1 MRRLLPGVLAAG
13 ILAAFIATPLH
24 AQNTANANQNQ
35 AQLRLVIVDQTGAG
49 IPAADVTITPKS
61 GGEPVTYKS
70 DEKGLATSPNLTPGD
85 VTVHV
90 EFPGFIPF
98 DAPLT
103 LRRGPQNQVV
113 ELKIEGFKAE
123 VAVNDTTVAE
133 ASKSTS
139 SFSLSQEEID
149 ALPDDPDEL
158 AEILSQM
165 AGPGGATFFMN
176 GFQGGRLPNRDQ
188 IRSIR
193 FRQNNY
199 AADNHDAGRSQVEI
213 ITRPNT
219 TWGGQINT
227 TWGGD
232 RFNARRPQQMIEQP
246 SQERQV
252 SLSARGPIKAGKTSF
267 NFNVSGNNNYN
278 SNPIIAINEFGSP
291 LNVAAR
297 STNDQRGMQGGLEH
311 SLNANHGLYF
321 NFQRTERE
329 GLNNSGGFNLPER
342 GTTSDTSSTQT
353 RFRLQGIIGGSKL
366 HEIRVQVST
375 SRNEAGSLTDA
386 PTINVQDAF
395 NRGGAG
401 QNSRSTTD
409 RVEIA
414 DNFDF
419 NIGTKHQMR
428 VGVLLEGQYYSA
440 FDERNKFGTTT
451 YRTIDDFNADRP
463 QQYSIR
469 LGTLDTSFSQ
479 YQGGIY
485 WSDEFRVHR
494 DLTLGV
500 GIRNEFQSRID
511 DKLNLMPRLGF
522 TWAPFGSQRSA
533 VRGGYGLFYDWYE
546 SNLYDQT
553 LRVDGVTVRDV
564 RITCSA
570 INNYCADVVSMDLL
584 SLAGVAGR
592 IQASDD
598 LQMPRVHQA
607 SLSYDRQLTSN
618 VVLQTSYQMLR
629 GRHTM
634 RSININAPLIVD
646 GEPVIVNGIPVRPNP
661 AFGDVTQFESTGRTQ
676 SDRFSIGAMIRYTV
690 RQQQNQMRFTYTLAQ
705 EKNYA
710 NGATSLPSDNLN
722 PDVDWGPANNDI
734 RNRFQ
739 VQGQVP
745 LLFGI
750 RVNPNLTVESG
761 RPYNMTTG
769 FDDNDDGAFND
780 RPAGVTRNSLR
791 GDWTWNLNL
800 NVSRRV
806 SLGALWGAGTPTRA
820 QGNGA
825 LFAQQGGGGFGG
837 GGNQGGGNFGRG
849 NQGGNNQRF
858 TMEIFA
864 QAQNILNHVTRTQYV
879 GNLSSPFFGQ
889 AIGVGSARDINVGV
903 RFNF

>member
-1 MRRLLPGVLAAG
+1 MRRLILG
-13 ILAAFIATPLH
+13 ILTAGALALYASPPLS
-24 AQNTANANQNQ
+24 AQSANQTQNQNQ
-35 AQLRLVIVDQTGAG
+35 ASLRLVIMDQTGAG
-49 IPAADVTITPKS
+49 IPMAEVTITPKS
-61 GGEPVTYKS
+61 GGAPVTYKS
-70 DEKGLATSPNLTPGD
+70 DEKGLAISPALTPGD
-85 VTVHV
+85 VVVHV
-90 EFPGFIPF
+90 EFPGFLPF
-98 DAPLT
+98 EAPLT
-103 LRRGPQNQVV
+103 LRRGAQNQVV
-113 ELKIEGFKAE
+113 TLNIEGFKAE
-123 VAVNDTTVAE
+123 VAVNEATAPE

-139 SFSLSQEEID
+139 SFQLSQEEID

-158 AEILSQM
+158 AEVLSQM

-176 GFQGGRLPNRDQ
+176 GFQGGRLPSRDQ

-213 ITRPNT
+213 VTRPNAN
-219 TWGGQINT
+219 WGGNVNLN
-227 TWGGD
+227 WGGD
-232 RFNARRPQQMIEQP
+232 QFNARRPQQMIEQP
-246 SQERQV
+246 SQERTVQFQV
-252 SLSARGPIKAGKTSF
+252 RGPIKAGRTSF
-267 NFNVSGNNNYN
+267 NFNANNNNNYN
-278 SNPIIAINEFGSP
+278 SNPIIAIDEFGSA

-297 STNDQRGMQGGLEH
+297 STNEQKGFQGGLEH
-311 SLNANHGLYF
+311 SINNNHGLYF
-321 NFQRTERE
+321 NFQQTERDS
-329 GLNNSGGFNLPER
+329 LNNSGGFNLPER
-342 GTTSDTSSTQT
+342 GTTNDSSSTQT

-366 HEIRVQVST
+366 HEFRIQVTT
-375 SRNEAGSLTDA
+375 SRSESGSLTEA
-386 PTINVQDAF
+386 PTVNVQDAF

-401 QNSRSTTD
+401 QNSRNSTD

-428 VGVLLEGQYYSA
+428 VGLLLEGQYYSA

-451 YRTIDDFNADRP
+451 YRTIEDFNANRP

-479 YQGGIY
+479 YQGGVY

-494 DLTLGV
+494 DVTLGV
-500 GIRNEFQSRID
+500 GVRNEFQSRID
-511 DKLNLMPRLGF
+511 EKLNLMPRVGF

-553 LRVDGVTVRDV
+553 LRVDGVAVRDV
-564 RITCSA
+564 RITCSEF
-570 INNYCADVVSMDLL
+570 NNYCADIASMDLL

-592 IQASDD
+592 IQAADD
-598 LQMPRVHQA
+598 LVMPRVHQA
-607 SLSYDRQLTSN
+607 SISYDRQLTPFM
-618 VVLQTSYQMLR
+618 VLQTSYQMLR

-634 RSININAPLIVD
+634 RSININAPV
-646 GEPVIVNGIPVRPNP
+646 GGVRPNP
-661 AFGDVTQFESTGRTQ
+661 QFGDITQFESTGRTQ
-676 SDRFSIGAMIRYTV
+676 SDRLSIGTQLRYQV
-690 RQQQNQMRFTYTLAQ
+690 NQQQMGMRITYTLGQ
-705 EKNYA
+705 EKNFA

-722 PDVDWGPANNDI
+722 PDVDWGPSSNDI
-734 RNRFQ
+734 RHRFQ
-739 VQGQVP
+739 VQGQAP
-745 LLFGI
+745 LPLGI
-750 RVNPNLTVESG
+750 RANINANVESG

-800 NVSRRV
+800 NLSRRI
-806 SLGALWGAGTPTRA
+806 SLRGLGAPTTPTRA

-825 LFAQQGGGGFGG
+825 LFAQQGGFGG
-837 GGNQGGGNFGRG
+837 GGQGGFGGRG

-889 AIGVGSARDINVGV
+889 AIGVGNARDINVGV

>member
-13 ILAAFIATPLH
+13 ILAALVATPLH

-70 DEKGLATSPNLTPGD
+70 DEKGLATSPNLPPGD

-103 LRRGPQNQVV
+103 LRRGAQNQVV

-123 VAVNDTTVAE
+123 IAVNDTTVAE

-149 ALPDDPDEL
+149 ALPDDPEEL

-219 TWGGQINT
+219 TWGGQVNT
-227 TWGGD
+227 NWGGD

-252 SLSARGPIKAGKTSF
+252 SLSARGPIKAGRTSF

-278 SNPIIAINEFGSP
+278 SNPIIAVNELGTP

-297 STNDQRGMQGGLEH
+297 SSNDQRGMQGGLEH
-311 SLNANHGLYF
+311 SINANHGLYF

-342 GTTSDTSSTQT
+342 GTTSDSASTQT

-366 HEIRVQVST
+366 HEFRVQVST
-375 SRNEAGSLTDA
+375 SRSETGSLTDA

-401 QNSRSTTD
+401 QNSRNTTD
-409 RVEIA
+409 RIELA

-428 VGVLLEGQYYSA
+428 VGVLLEGLYYSN

-451 YRTIDDFNADRP
+451 YRTIEDFNAGRP

-500 GIRNEFQSRID
+500 GVRNEFQSRID
-511 DKLNLMPRLGF
+511 DKLNLMPRVGF
-522 TWAPFGSQRSA
+522 TWAPFGSQRAA
-533 VRGGYGLFYDWYE
+533 VRGGYGVFYDWYE
-546 SNLYDQT
+546 ANLYDQT

-564 RITCSA
+564 RLNCA
-570 INNYCADVVSMDLL
+570 FFNNCADITSLDLL
-584 SLAGVAGR
+584 SLAGVSGR
-592 IQASDD
+592 IQASEE

-607 SLSYDRQLTSN
+607 SIGYDRQLTSFMQ
-618 VVLQTSYQMLR
+618 LQTSYQMLR

-634 RSININAPLIVD
+634 RSVNINVPLIVD
-646 GEPVIVNGIPVRPNP
+646 GEPVIVDGIPVRPNP
-661 AFGDVTQFESTGRTQ
+661 AFGDITQFESTGRTE
-676 SDRFSIGAMIRYTV
+676 SDRLSIGTMVRYV
-690 RQQQNQMRFTYTLAQ
+690 VNQQQMGMRFTYQLGQ
-705 EKNYA
+705 EKNFA
-710 NGATSLPSDNLN
+710 NSATSLPSNNLN

-734 RNRFQ
+734 RHRFQ
-739 VQGQVP
+739 MQGQAP
-745 LLFGI
+745 LFLGI
-750 RVNPNLTVESG
+750 RANINATVESG

-769 FDDNDDGAFND
+769 EDDNDDGAFND
-780 RPAGVTRNSLR
+780 RPEGVTRNSLR

-800 NVSRRV
+800 NVSRRIN
-806 SLGALWGAGTPTRA
+806 LGALWGATTPTRA

-837 GGNQGGGNFGRG
+837 GGQGGGGNFGRG
-849 NQGGNNQRF
+849 NQGNNNNRF

-889 AIGVGSARDINVGV
+889 AIGVGNARDINVGV

>member
-1 MRRLLPGVLAAG
+1 MRRLLSGVLAAG
-13 ILAAFIATPLH
+13 ILAALVATPLH

-70 DEKGLATSPNLTPGD
+70 DEKGLATSPNLPPGD

-103 LRRGPQNQVV
+103 LRRGAQNQVV

-123 VAVNDTTVAE
+123 IAVNDTTVAE

-149 ALPDDPDEL
+149 ALPDDPEEL

-219 TWGGQINT
+219 NWGGQLNT
-227 TWGGD
+227 NWGGD
-232 RFNARRPQQMIEQP
+232 RFNARRPQQMTEQP

-252 SLSARGPIKAGKTSF
+252 SLSARGPIKAGRTSF
-267 NFNVSGNNNYN
+267 NFNVSGRDDYN
-278 SNPIIAINEFGSP
+278 SNPIIAKDVFGNT
-291 LNVAAR
+291 LDIAAR
-297 STNDQRGMQGGLEH
+297 STNTQRGFQGSLEH
-311 SLNANHGLYF
+311 SINANHGLYF
-321 NFQRTERE
+321 NFQRSQNER
-329 GLNNSGGFNLPER
+329 LNNGGGYSLPER
-342 GTTSDTSSTQT
+342 GTTNDSNSTQT

-366 HEIRVQVST
+366 HEFRVQVST
-375 SRNEAGSLTDA
+375 SLNETASLTDA
-386 PTINVQDAF
+386 PTINVQEAF
-395 NRGGAG
+395 NKGGAG
-401 QNSRSTTD
+401 QNSRNSTD
-409 RVEIA
+409 RIEIA

-428 VGVLLEGQYYSA
+428 VGVLLEGLYYSN
-440 FDERNKFGTTT
+440 FDERNLNGTMT
-451 YRTIDDFNADRP
+451 YGSIDDFNAGKP

-469 LGTLDTSFSQ
+469 IGTLDTSFSQ

-500 GIRNEFQSRID
+500 GVRNEFQSRID
-511 DKLNLMPRLGF
+511 DKLNLMPRVGF
-522 TWAPFGSQRSA
+522 TWAPFGSQRAA

-546 SNLYDQT
+546 SSLYDQT

-564 RITCSA
+564 RLDCDLY
-570 INNYCADVVSMDLL
+570 NCADVASLDLL
-584 SLAGVAGR
+584 SLSGVAGR
-592 IQASDD
+592 IQAAED

-607 SLSYDRQLTSN
+607 SISYDRQLTSS

-634 RSININAPLIVD
+634 RSININAPLLVD
-646 GEPVIVNGIPVRPNP
+646 GNFVIVNGIRARPNM
-661 AFGDVTQFESTGRTQ
+661 AFGDITQFESTGRTQ
-676 SDRFSIGAMIRYTV
+676 SDRFSVGTQIRYQV
-690 RQQQNQMRFTYTLAQ
+690 AQQQMGMRFTYTLGQ
-705 EKNYA
+705 EKNFA
-710 NGATSLPSDNLN
+710 NSATALPSDSLN

-734 RNRFQ
+734 RHRFQ

-745 LLFGI
+745 LLLGI
-750 RVNPNLTVESG
+750 RANINSEILSG

-769 FDDNDDGAFND
+769 DDNNKDGAFND
-780 RPAGVTRNSLR
+780 RPEGVTRNSLR
-791 GDWTWNLNL
+791 GDWTWNLNF
-800 NVSRRV
+800 NVSRRI
-806 SLGALWGAGTPTRA
+806 SLRGLGTPVTPTRA

-837 GGNQGGGNFGRG
+837 QGGGNQGGGNFGRG
-849 NQGGNNQRF
+849 NQGNNNQRF
-858 TMEIFA
+858 TMELFA
-864 QAQNILNHVTRTQYV
+864 QVSNLLNHVTRTGYV
-879 GNLSSPFFGQ
+879 GNLRSADFGR
-889 AIGVGSARDINVGV
+889 AIQVGNARDINVGV

>member
-1 MRRLLPGVLAAG
+1 MKRFLLGVLAAG
-13 ILAAFIATPLH
+13 VLAALVATPLH
-24 AQNTANANQNQ
+24 AQNTANQNQ

-49 IPAADVTITPKS
+49 IPMADVTVTPKS

-70 DEKGLATSPNLTPGD
+70 DEKGLATSPNLPPGD

-123 VAVNDTTVAE
+123 VAVNDSTAAE

-158 AEILSQM
+158 ADILSQM

-199 AADNHDAGRSQVEI
+199 AADNHDAGRSQIEI

-219 TWGGQINT
+219 NWGGQVNT
-227 TWGGD
+227 NWGGD
-232 RFNARRPQQMIEQP
+232 RFNARRPQQMTEQP
-246 SQERQV
+246 SRERQV
-252 SLSARGPIKAGKTSF
+252 SLSARGPIKAGRTSF

-278 SNPIIAINEFGSP
+278 SNPIIAINEFGSA

-297 STNDQRGMQGGLEH
+297 STNDQRGMQAGLEH
-311 SLNANHGLYF
+311 SINANHGIYF

-329 GLNNSGGFNLPER
+329 GINHGGGFNLPER
-342 GTTSDTSSTQT
+342 GTTSDNGTTQT

-366 HEIRVQVST
+366 HEFRVQVST
-375 SRNEAGSLTDA
+375 SRNESGSLTSA

-428 VGVLLEGQYYSA
+428 VGVLLEGQYYSN

-451 YRTIDDFNADRP
+451 YRTIEDFNAGRP

-500 GIRNEFQSRID
+500 GVRNEFQSRID
-511 DKLNLMPRLGF
+511 EKLNLMPRLGF

-533 VRGGYGLFYDWYE
+533 IRGGYGLFYDWYE
-546 SNLYDQT
+546 ANLYDQT
-553 LRVDGVTVRDV
+553 LRVDGTTVKDV
-564 RITCSA
+564 RITCTEFNA
-570 INNYCADVVSMDLL
+570 YCADVLSMDLA

-592 IQASDD
+592 IQASED

-607 SLSYDRQLTSN
+607 SLSYDRQLTPFMQ
-618 VVLQTSYQMLR
+618 LQTSYQMLR
-629 GRHTM
+629 GQHTM
-634 RSININAPLIVD
+634 RSININAP
-646 GEPVIVNGIPVRPNP
+646 VNGVRPNP
-661 AFGDVTQFESTGRTQ
+661 AFGDITQFESTGRTE
-676 SDRFSIGAMIRYTV
+676 SDRLSIGTMIRYQV
-690 RQQQNQMRFTYTLAQ
+690 NQQQMGMRFTYQLGR
-705 EKNYA
+705 ERNFA

-722 PDVDWGPANNDI
+722 PDVDWGPSNNDI
-734 RNRFQ
+734 RHRYQ
-739 VQGQVP
+739 IQGQAP
-745 LLFGI
+745 MLLGI
-750 RVNPNLTVESG
+750 RGNINARIESG

-780 RPAGVTRNSLR
+780 RPEGVTRNSLR
-791 GDWTWNLNL
+791 GDWTWNLDF
-800 NVSRRV
+800 NVSRRI
-806 SLGALWGAGTPTRA
+806 SLGALWGATTPTRA

-837 GGNQGGGNFGRG
+837 GQGGGNFGRG
-849 NQGGNNQRF
+849 GNQGNNQRF
-858 TMEIFA
+858 TMELFA
-864 QAQNILNHVTRTQYV
+864 QVQNILNHVTRTQYV

-889 AIGVGSARDINVGV
+889 AIGVGNARDINVGV

>member
-1 MRRLLPGVLAAG
+1 MKRLLLGVLAAG
-13 ILAAFIATPLH
+13 VLAALVATPLH
-24 AQNTANANQNQ
+24 AQNTANQNQ

-49 IPAADVTITPKS
+49 IPMADVTITPKS
-61 GGEPVTYKS
+61 GGEPVAYKS
-70 DEKGLATSPNLTPGD
+70 DEKGLATSPNLPTGD

-123 VAVNDTTVAE
+123 IAVNDSTVAE

-158 AEILSQM
+158 AEVLSQL

-199 AADNHDAGRSQVEI
+199 SADNHDAGRSQVEI

-219 TWGGQINT
+219 QWGGQVNT
-227 TWGGD
+227 QWGGD
-232 RFNARRPQQMIEQP
+232 QFNARQPQQTVKQP
-246 SQERQV
+246 TQERQI
-252 SLSARGPIKAGKTSF
+252 SLSARGPLKAGKTSF

-278 SNPIIAINEFGSP
+278 SNPIIAIDQSGIP
-291 LNVAAR
+291 LGVAVR
-297 STNDQRGMQGGLEH
+297 STNEQRGVQAGLDH
-311 SLNANHGLYF
+311 SINNDHGLYF
-321 NFQRTERE
+321 NFQRSQNER
-329 GLNNSGGFNLPER
+329 LNHQGQFSLPER
-342 GTTSDTSSTQT
+342 GTTSDSNSTQT
-353 RFRLQGIIGGSKL
+353 RFRLQGIVGGSKL
-366 HEIRVQVST
+366 HEFRVQFT
-375 SRNEAGSLTDA
+375 TQGSETASLSND
-386 PTINVQDAF
+386 PTVNVQDAF

-401 QNSRSTTD
+401 QNSNNSTD

-428 VGVLLEGQYYSA
+428 VGVLLEGAYYSN
-440 FDERNKFGTTT
+440 FDERNKNGTTT
-451 YRTIDDFNADRP
+451 YRTIEDFNASRP

-469 LGTLDTSFSQ
+469 LGTVDTSFSQ

-500 GIRNEFQSRID
+500 GVRNEFQSRID
-511 DKLNLMPRLGF
+511 DKLNVMPRLGF

-546 SNLYDQT
+546 ANLYDQT

-564 RITCSA
+564 RITCDADNS
-570 INNYCADVVSMDLL
+570 YCADVATMDLL

-592 IQASDD
+592 IQAADD

-607 SLSYDRQLTSN
+607 SISYDRQLTSFMQ
-618 VVLQTSYQMLR
+618 VQTSYQMLR

-634 RSININAPLIVD
+634 RSININAPIA
-646 GEPVIVNGIPVRPNP
+646 GVRPNP
-661 AFGDVTQFESTGRTQ
+661 AFGDITQFESSGRTE
-676 SDRFSIGAMIRYTV
+676 SDRLSLSTQLRYRV
-690 RQQQNQMRFTYTLAQ
+690 NQQQMGMRFTYQLGQ
-705 EKNYA
+705 EKNFA

-734 RNRFQ
+734 RHRFQ
-739 VQGQVP
+739 IQGQAP
-745 LLFGI
+745 LPLGI
-750 RVNPNLTVESG
+750 RANINAEVLSG

-769 FDDNDDGAFND
+769 LDDNDDGAFND

-800 NVSRRV
+800 NVSRRIN
-806 SLGALWGAGTPTRA
+806 LRGLGTPATPGRA
-820 QGNGA
+820 QGNA
-825 LFAQQGGGGFGG
+825 LFAQQGGGGGFGG
-837 GGNQGGGNFGRG
+837 GGQGGGGFGRG
-849 NQGGNNQRF
+849 GGGNNQRF

-864 QAQNILNHVTRTQYV
+864 RANNVLNHVNRTGYT
-879 GNLSSPFFGQ
+879 GNLSSRFFGQ
-889 AIGVGSARDINVGV
+889 ATGVGAPRDINVGL